1 MEAIGGACQGLK
13 IVGDIYAYMNKEISV
28 RSRNVVA
35 KKLLKITIDFLSDD
49 EKNVSWIR
57 YLCR

>member
-13 IVGDIYAYMNKEISV
+13 VVGDIYLYINKEISV

-49 EKNVSWIR
+49 EKNVS
-57 YLCR
+57 

>member
-35 KKLLKITIDFLSDD
+35 KKLLKIT
-49 EKNVSWIR
+49 KNTRMSLQKFIKNT
-57 YLCR
+57 